1 MTTINSLS
9 RQPTKLDYA
18 SPTQFKF
25 TILKLPKVEYFCTAV
40 NIPGISLG
48 DATQATSLKNIPI
61 PGDKLTYEPLQM
73 TFLVDTWVV
82 SRFRFS

>member
-1 MTTINSLS
+1 VLFQAPSFFIINTNMATTKVID

-25 TILKLPKVEYFCTAV
+25 GINQLPKVEFFTVTV

-48 DATQATSLKNIPI
+48 ETVFPHHIKIFP
-61 PGDKLTYEPLQM
+61 
-73 TFLVDTWVV
+73 
-82 SRFRFS
+82 